1 VKTLVLALLATLL
14 ASCAAPRPSDRLG
27 QNNPLV
33 GRIWSV
39 ADGAFITE
47 DELVTRLV
55 TKRYVLLGEK
65 HDNPRHHQLQARV
78 VQALIKAGRK
88 PAIAFEMIDEGQGPA
103 LETFLAGKP
112 SSAAGLG
119 PAINWESTGW
129 PDWAL
134 YAPIAEAAL
143 AAGLPIRTA
152 NLSRDGVHAVASE
165 GWTALAPER
174 VSRLALTTEP
184 SEETRAA
191 MSEEM
196 RASHCGLLPDDSI
209 APMIRVQRVR
219 DGLMA
224 EALAKPGADGAVLI
238 AGNGHVRRD
247 RGAPWYLA
255 LLDPAP
261 AAIVSFLEVVDG
273 RTEPSAYGKVFD
285 NRLPF
290 DYLWFTARVDD
301 IDPCVRFHEQ
311 LKALGKPVPPASGS

>member
-1 VKTLVLALLATLL
+1 MRALAFALVATLL
-14 ASCAAPRPSDRLG
+14 AACATSGQPAHLG
-27 QNNPLV
+27 RGNPLV

-39 ADGAFITE
+39 ADSRFVTE
-47 DELVTRLV
+47 DELFARLAAQ
-55 TKRYVLLGEK
+55 RYVLLGEK
-65 HDNPRHHQLQARV
+65 HDNPQHHQLQAKV
-78 VQALIKAGRK
+78 VAALIKAGRK
-88 PAIAFEMIDEGQGPA
+88 PAVAFEMIDEGQGPA
-103 LETFLAGKP
+103 LDAFLAGRP
-112 SSAAGLG
+112 TSAAGLG
-119 PAINWESTGW
+119 TAIGWEATGW
-129 PDWAL
+129 PDWVL

-209 APMIRVQRVR
+209 APMVRVQRVR

-224 EALAKPGADGAVLI
+224 EALAKPGSDGAVLI

-261 AAIVSFLEVVDG
+261 AAIVSFLEVADG
-273 RTEPSAYGKVFD
+273 KTDAVAYGKTFD
-285 NRLPF
+285 NRPPF
-290 DYLWFTARVDD
+290 DYLWFTTRVDD
-301 IDPCVRFHEQ
+301 TDPCERFRDQ
-311 LKALGKPVPPASGS
+311 LKALGKPMKPPGGN